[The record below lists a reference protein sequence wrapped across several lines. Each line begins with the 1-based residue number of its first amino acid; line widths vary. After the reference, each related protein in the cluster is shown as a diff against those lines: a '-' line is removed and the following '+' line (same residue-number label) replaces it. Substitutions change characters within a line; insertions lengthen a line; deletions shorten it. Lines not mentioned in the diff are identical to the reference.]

1 MVGAFVEQTRTLAV
15 GPHGAKILLTRML
28 VPDQKINILC
38 LATGRASVGR
48 VVGQIG
54 GGPEGHYYGIE
65 LLDTDANLAVVGVR
79 GFVYPDAEGLAETL
93 NRGRARMVRGYS
105 LRLYGRGGL
114 VSELR

>member
-1 MVGAFVEQTRTLAV
+1 M
-15 GPHGAKILLTRML
+15 
-28 VPDQKINILC
+28 
-38 LATGRASVGR
+38 GR

-54 GGPEGHYYGIE
+54 DEPEGHYYGIE

-93 NRGRARMVRGYS
+93 NRGRARMVVRGYS

-114 VSELR
+114 VSESR